1 MNGAHDNTTPRPLT
15 MNELWASWDEPS
27 EDESKLVNEGSA
39 EEISEAM
46 GKVSVGAGAGDGS
59 SLTYP
64 TPRSSYTLT
73 PPLILLGAR
82 IARNTKLTIYKDIIN
97 FYSQDPAQKRY
108 AELWKDLHSTE
119 VQAYPIGIRV
129 ERANQG
135 KEAANKKYKE
145 GNWFGAM
152 YTYALAWGCLLPY
165 HLDAFAGDD
174 PVREEIG
181 KLESALF
188 SNIAAMTLSASDAPN
203 LSEDKKPGI
212 LNLGRRAV
220 WATMQMDEF
229 LTVGIVSKSCSRGI
243 KLLDKLSKYPDTG
256 LTLTPAEVG
265 YFTEQEEKL
274 KGVDAK
280 RMWRDFGARRSAAA
294 SETGLSEEGNQK

>member
-1 MNGAHDNTTPRPLT
+1 MTQHRLSSRRLLPPPPLT
-15 MNELWASWDEPS
+15 LTNPLR
-27 EDESKLVNEGSA
+27 
-39 EEISEAM
+39 
-46 GKVSVGAGAGDGS
+46 S

-64 TPRSSYTLT
+64 APRSSYTLS

-82 IARNTKLTIYKDIIN
+82 VARNTKLTIYKDIIN

-119 VQAYPIGIRV
+119 VQGYPIGIRV

-181 KLESALF
+181 KL
-188 SNIAAMTLSASDAPN
+188 
-203 LSEDKKPGI
+203 
-212 LNLGRRAV
+212 
-220 WATMQMDEF
+220 
-229 LTVGIVSKSCSRGI
+229 
-243 KLLDKLSKYPDTG
+243 
-256 LTLTPAEVG
+256 
-265 YFTEQEEKL
+265 
-274 KGVDAK
+274 
-280 RMWRDFGARRSAAA
+280 
-294 SETGLSEEGNQK
+294 